1 MVLSFCYKSIF
12 YNSATW
18 ENVVFLER
26 NNGYNT
32 LQFYTCDISPM
43 QYGNSFVGGLQD
55 NGTLV
60 SGILNDLDE
69 QEIDERI
76 KKLFEKLALTEYANK
91 RCSKLSRGNKQKVAI
106 ARAII
111 HEPPVFIFDEP
122 TSGLDVLSSRAV
134 LDFTKQCEAE
144 EICDRIGIIHNGKI
158 LKTGNVKELV
168 REYGKLEN
176 VFISSVRGEK
186 S

>member
-1 MVLSFCYKSIF
+1 M
-12 YNSATW
+12 
-18 ENVVFLER
+18 
-26 NNGYNT
+26 
-32 LQFYTCDISPM
+32 
-43 QYGNSFVGGLQD
+43 
-55 NGTLV
+55 
-60 SGILNDLDE
+60 
-69 QEIDERI
+69 RI
-76 KKLFEKLALTEYANK
+76 KD
-91 RCSKLSRGNKQKVAI
+91 
-106 ARAII
+106 ARNY

-134 LDFTKQCEAE
+134 LDFTKQCKAEGKTILYSSHLMNEAE